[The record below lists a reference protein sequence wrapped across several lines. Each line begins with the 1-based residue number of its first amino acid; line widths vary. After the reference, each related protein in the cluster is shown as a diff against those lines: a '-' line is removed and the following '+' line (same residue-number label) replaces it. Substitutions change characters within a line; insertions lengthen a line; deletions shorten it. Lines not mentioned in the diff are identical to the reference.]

1 MIIPKV
7 VALQKL
13 SLFFT
18 GFLIFSIIECN
29 ALGMQLENER
39 IKSISDLT
47 KMDIISLLIVGCFAS
62 ISVSAGGGGGII
74 SMPIFLSL
82 MRVPFSQAVTF
93 SSVIILGGVICA
105 FVTNLLQ
112 NKRALPE
119 YNDAIG
125 FLKLAATE
133 NQIHENCYSFIPM
146 EKVPLIDIQIV
157 LFIAPLLT
165 FGSLCGVF
173 IGRYISNLISIFALN
188 VLLLYALK
196 ASISKFNKT
205 RKSEKKSTKTACG
218 ESELLSST
226 LCQTKQL
233 INVEKIKENLKVILY
248 LYTLSVIKI
257 EKNEFVNTNEQGD
270 IVQIN
275 PSIYQNRWFKFRNCK
290 LWTSFILLCFFPGW
304 ISILDC
310 GMCFTKGTLIHS
322 ALWLSSVVMLL
333 AFPNITLSKRSLNL
347 ITSIINSHERLLKF
361 SRTLH
366 LNMSAQDYE
375 TIDIVSYIKSKSGN
389 NFLNYILASLE
400 ILLVGVI
407 GGITGASG
415 GILISAIFYSSQI
428 DPSSIA
434 ANNSTCLIISTLT
447 CFFTYLLEGRVHLD
461 LAIFLL
467 VVSVVCT
474 LIGKNIIDYY
484 VRKHKLSSIIVGI
497 LILLISASLIY
508 MNLRLITLII
518 SFL

>member
-7 VALQKL
+7 AVLKKL
-13 SLFFT
+13 SFFT
-18 GFLIFSIIECN
+18 AFLIFCIIECN

-47 KMDIISLLIVGCFAS
+47 KMDIISLVIVGCFAS
-62 ISVSAGGGGGII
+62 IAVSAGGGGGII

-82 MRVPFSQAVTF
+82 MQVPFSQAITF
-93 SSVIILGGVICA
+93 SSAIILGGVICA
-105 FVTNLLQ
+105 LVTNLLQ
-112 NKRALPE
+112 NKRTLPE
-119 YNDAIG
+119 YNDAIC
-125 FLKLAATE
+125 FLKLTVTE
-133 NQIHENCYSFIPM
+133 NQIHEYSYSFIPV

-165 FGSLCGVF
+165 LGSLCGVF
-173 IGRYISNLISIFALN
+173 IGRYISNLLSIFALN
-188 VLLLYALK
+188 VLLLYVLK
-196 ASISKFNKT
+196 VSISKFNKT
-205 RKSEKKSTKTACG
+205 REYEKKGTKSISD

-226 LCQTKQL
+226 LFHTKQS
-233 INVEKIKENLKVILY
+233 ISVEKIKENLKVILY
-248 LYTLSVIKI
+248 LYTLSVIRI
-257 EKNEFVNTNEQGD
+257 EKNEIVNTNEQEG
-270 IVQIN
+270 IVKIN
-275 PSIYQNRWFKFRNCK
+275 SSIYQNKLFKFRNYK
-290 LWTSFILLCFFPGW
+290 LWASFILLCFFSVW

-310 GMCFTKGTLIHS
+310 GVCFTKGTLIHS
-322 ALWLSSVVMLL
+322 ALWLSSVAMLL
-333 AFPNITLSKRSLNL
+333 AFPNITLSKGSLNL
-347 ITSIINSHERLLKF
+347 ITSIINSHERLLKI
-361 SRTLH
+361 SRKLH
-366 LNMSAQDYE
+366 LNKLAQDYE
-375 TIDIVSYIKSKSGN
+375 TVDVVSYIKSKSCN
-389 NFLNYILASLE
+389 NFLNYILASSE

-461 LAIFLL
+461 LAILL
-467 VVSVVCT
+467 LAISVVCT

-497 LILLISASLIY
+497 LILLISVSLIY